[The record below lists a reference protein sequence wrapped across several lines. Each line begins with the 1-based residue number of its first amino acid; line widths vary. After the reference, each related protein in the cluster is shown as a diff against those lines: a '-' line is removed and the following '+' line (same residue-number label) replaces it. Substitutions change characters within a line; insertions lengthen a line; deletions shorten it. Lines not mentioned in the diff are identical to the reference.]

1 MDLPQIKENLK
12 ETDPQ
17 LRMKAITQLK
27 ECDGSV
33 AVPLLLTVTKDPDFL
48 VRSFVAMGLGKHRSD
63 DSYEALLEMM
73 KSDKDANVR
82 AEAANSFSFF
92 GETSAVELKN
102 VFIEDRN
109 WLVRR
114 SILAALVDLNCC
126 QELFEVCLSGMDSE
140 DLTVRADAIRGLA
153 FLSTSAF
160 RDQCLEALLKQVDHS
175 NSYIRIT
182 IARALGKFSGDEVAA
197 AIAKL
202 RQDEN
207 HRVVAAALE
216 GLI

>member
-12 ETDPQ
+12 ESDPK
-17 LRMKAITQLK
+17 LRMKAITQLR
-27 ECDGSV
+27 ECDEAV

-48 VRSFVAMGLGKHRSD
+48 VRSFVAMGLGKHLSE
-63 DSYEALLEMM
+63 DSHTALLEMM
-73 KSDKDANVR
+73 KSDNDANVR

-92 GETSAVELKN
+92 GETSATELKR
-102 VFIEDRN
+102 VFIEDSN

-114 SILAALVDLNCC
+114 SILAALVDLNCA
-126 QELFEVCLSGMDSE
+126 QELFEVCLSGMDGE

-153 FLSTSAF
+153 FLSTTTF
-160 RDQCLEALLKQVDHS
+160 RDESLKALLKQVNHP

-182 IARALGKFSGDEVAA
+182 IARALGKFTGDEVTA
-197 AIAKL
+197 AISQL

-216 GLI
+216 GLV

>member
-12 ETDPQ
+12 ESDPQ
-17 LRMKAITQLK
+17 LRMKAITELRS
-27 ECDGSV
+27 CNGTV
-33 AVPLLLTVTKDPDFL
+33 AVPLLLSVTKDPDFL

-73 KSDKDANVR
+73 KFDKDPNVR
-82 AEAANSFSFF
+82 AEAANSFSLF
-92 GETSAVELKN
+92 GDTSAAELKN
-102 VFIEDRN
+102 VFIKDSN

-114 SILAALVDLNCC
+114 SILAALVDLNCR
-126 QELFEVCLSGMDSE
+126 QELFDVCLYGMDGE

-153 FLSTSAF
+153 FLSTTAF
-160 RDQCLEALLKQVDHS
+160 RDESLKALLKQVNHP

-182 IARALGKFSGDEVAA
+182 IARALGKFTGDEVTA
-197 AIAKL
+197 AISQL